1 MFKKKEELKE
11 KSIMLLAKNID
22 LMETSKD
29 NDQNWQQENL
39 GDKEKINYL
48 SVKDQLSLIF

>member
-1 MFKKKEELKE
+1 
-11 KSIMLLAKNID
+11 MLLAKNID

-48 SVKDQLSLIF
+48 TVKDQLSLIFENKNNNQN